1 MQSMQ
6 KMLIGGLAALSLTP
20 GVVWA
25 TDADMH
31 DVCTRLEAAIEL
43 QIEALEDIRDAST
56 AAAALPEIRE
66 ALSAQ
71 KALFGVDET
80 ELWNYID
87 RTEQVKVMLMRALQR
102 LAAEVDRISKSDYY
116 GSAELKGLLL

>member
-1 MQSMQ
+1 MHTMQ
-6 KMLIGGLAALSLTP
+6 KMLIWGLAALCLTP
-20 GVVWA
+20 GVVRA
-25 TDADMH
+25 ADADMH

-43 QIEALEDIRDAST
+43 QIEALEDIRDASA
-56 AAAALPEIRE
+56 AAAALPEIKE

-87 RTEQVKVMLMRALQR
+87 RTEQEKVMLMRALQR
-102 LAAEVDRISKSDYY
+102 LAAEVDRISKADFY
-116 GSAELKGLLL
+116 GNAELKELLL